1 MKKAVVATTAA
12 RGTAVS
18 NSRIT
23 ADQSVYMGAG
33 AKRMPSSQ
41 SNRSIVM
48 SPMPLTPVRAV
59 LGSLLLLSMALLP
72 APAQAGI
79 QFTNCQEGSDGSI
92 TCDTVP
98 TGETL
103 VDDESA
109 RYGLLNQASPGWSEF
124 NPYEGYDEDFG
135 GD

>member
-1 MKKAVVATTAA
+1 
-12 RGTAVS
+12 
-18 NSRIT
+18 
-23 ADQSVYMGAG
+23 
-33 AKRMPSSQ
+33 
-41 SNRSIVM
+41 M
-48 SPMPLTPVRAV
+48 SPMPLAPVRAV
-59 LGSLLLLSMALLP
+59 LGPLLLLAMALLS

-79 QFTNCQEGSDGSI
+79 QFTNCQEGTDGSI

>member
-1 MKKAVVATTAA
+1 M
-12 RGTAVS
+12 
-18 NSRIT
+18 
-23 ADQSVYMGAG
+23 
-33 AKRMPSSQ
+33 
-41 SNRSIVM
+41 
-48 SPMPLTPVRAV
+48 
-59 LGSLLLLSMALLP
+59 
-72 APAQAGI
+72 
-79 QFTNCQEGSDGSI
+79 
-92 TCDTVP
+92 P